1 MAMAGMTPRNN
12 SGVTLPQGGCD
23 SRGSLLGSGELGSG
37 ELGSGKFQD
46 SGTWLGIAAF
56 VDEVP
61 ELLGLR

>member
-37 ELGSGKFQD
+37 EFQD